1 MSSKSSSAKAGA
13 AKPKAVVPETVLLR
27 RKNTARVRAVRAKQ
41 VAAAKVQRKKSR
53 VLAFKRAE
61 QYAKEYRNRE
71 KSLVHLRR
79 TARAAGSFFMEPEP
93 KLAFV
98 IRIRGLVGVSPRV
111 RKILQLLRLR
121 QSHNGVFVKLTYAT
135 WQMLRIV
142 EPYIAYGYPTLSSV
156 RTLIYKRGFA
166 KIDHQRKPIVDNG
179 IIEAKLG
186 KYGIICVEDLI
197 HEIYT
202 VGPNFKYA
210 NRFLWPFKLNSPS
223 GGFKDIGRQ
232 FTDGG
237 ACGNREGHVNGL
249 IRQMN

>member
-1 MSSKSSSAKAGA
+1 MSSKSSTAKAGA
-13 AKPKAVVPETVLLR
+13 KPKPAVPETVLLR

-142 EPYIAYGYPTLSSV
+142 EPYIAYGYPTLASV

-166 KIDHQRKPIVDNG
+166 KIDHQRKPIIDNG

-232 FTDGG
+232 FTDNG
-237 ACGNREGHVNGL
+237 ACGNREGHINGL